1 MATRWARFT
10 RGMLAAIFSTLVASI
25 SHTLAGGDSP
35 GLLALVIGLVFASLT
50 CVALTGKR
58 LSLTR
63 LAIAVAISQFG
74 FHGLFSSMGDFSGT
88 VAVTH
93 DHLTGTTVMTMPAD
107 VPAHHTG
114 ALMWLAHGVAA
125 LITIVALR
133 HGESA
138 FWSLR
143 DLAGRVIR
151 RLVTTGAAAIDAPIG
166 VRLAT
171 AARPFAPRF
180 FVLLSSSL
188 RYRGPPV
195 ALVA

>member
-35 GLLALVIGLVFASLT
+35 GLLALVVGLVFASLT

-151 RLVTTGAAAIDAPIG
+151 RLVTADTSPIDAPAG
-166 VRLAT
+166 VRVAA

-180 FVLLSSSL
+180 FDVLCWSL

-195 ALVA
+195 ALAA

>member
-35 GLLALVIGLVFASLT
+35 GFLALVVGLAFAAIT

-58 LSLTR
+58 LSVTR
-63 LAIAVAISQFG
+63 LSIAVAVSQFG
-74 FHGLFSSMGDFSGT
+74 FHGLFSSLGDFSGT
-88 VAVTH
+88 AVATH
-93 DHLTGTTVMTMPAD
+93 DHLTGTTLLTGPAD
-107 VPAHHTG
+107 VTTHHTG

-138 FWSLR
+138 FWNLR
-143 DLAGRVIR
+143 ELAGRVIR
-151 RLVTTGAAAIDAPIG
+151 SLVSFGAPPIDSPVG
-166 VRLAT
+166 VRLAA

-180 FVLLSSSL
+180 FDVHSSSL

-195 ALVA
+195 AVVA